1 MLIRVFL
8 VELDWGELGSFL
20 QGIESA
26 SAVKRNVGV
35 AFGAN
40 DTVDDFFDVANNAG
54 HISTTMLHVGAF
66 DAVQELSKVT
76 ASIVRILVLLIDE
89 MLTTCLNN
97 WSFGLVDLLD
107 AEPIASQHV
116 ESGSNFVFEYSEVS
130 FVLDR
135 LWLRNAEHIH
145 KIVIVHAHI
154 VVRGST
160 RARDERIHPCFQVV
174 PSGDIVSIKI
184 GTERLDVNGVV
195 VWE

>member
-1 MLIRVFL
+1 MLVRVFL
-8 VELDWGELGSFL
+8 AELDWGELGSFL
-20 QGIESA
+20 QRIESA
-26 SAVKRNVGV
+26 SAVKRNVSV
-35 AFGAN
+35 AFRTN
-40 DTVDDFFDVANNAG
+40 DTVDDFFDVTYNGG

-66 DAVQELSKVT
+66 DAVQELSKMT
-76 ASIVRILVLLIDE
+76 ASIVRILVLLVDE

-97 WSFGLVDLLD
+97 WSFVLVGLFD

-135 LWLRNAEHIH
+135 LSLRNTEHIH
-145 KIVIVHAHI
+145 KIVIVHARI

-174 PSGDIVSIKI
+174 PSGDVVSIKI